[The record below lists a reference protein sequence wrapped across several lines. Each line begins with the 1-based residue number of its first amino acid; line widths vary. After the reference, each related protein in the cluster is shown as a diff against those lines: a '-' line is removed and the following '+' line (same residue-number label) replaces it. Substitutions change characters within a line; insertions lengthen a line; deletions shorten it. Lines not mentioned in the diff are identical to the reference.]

1 MRQQAWH
8 ACYLSMQIDQP
19 AVAWRSICAKAREG
33 CSQVTALRRQRASLP
48 EQRATA
54 AQAWASLQAWL
65 LVSLLVWQPVLLGAL
80 QLVLLQV

>member
-1 MRQQAWH
+1 M
-8 ACYLSMQIDQP
+8 
-19 AVAWRSICAKAREG
+19 
-33 CSQVTALRRQRASLP
+33 TALRRQRASLP